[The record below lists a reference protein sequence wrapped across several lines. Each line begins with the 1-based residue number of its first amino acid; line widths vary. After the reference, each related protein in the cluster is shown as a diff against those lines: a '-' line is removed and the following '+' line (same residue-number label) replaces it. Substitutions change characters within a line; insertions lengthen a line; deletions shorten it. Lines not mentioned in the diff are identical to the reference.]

1 MDPEKAL
8 SACPQNG
15 TTILLVHQPHA
26 AAKILDET
34 KQKVDLVLSGFN
46 IIFSASRGG
55 VRDRTL
61 TLRSA

>member
-8 SACPQNG
+8 NACPQNG
-15 TTILLVHQPHA
+15 TTILLVHQPLA

-34 KQKVDLVLSGFN
+34 NQKIDLVLSGFK

-55 VRDRTL
+55 VRVMK
-61 TLRSA
+61 